1 LYFVVKLLNLNKSFF
16 IWWWYL
22 LELFFCI
29 I

>member
-1 LYFVVKLLNLNKSFF
+1 LYFVIKLLNLNESFF

-22 LELFFCI
+22 LELFLCI